1 MWGAGVFLVWGMFL
15 AAMIWAVLPLPNRRA
30 RIAMQ
35 GLLLSAI
42 AAVCVY
48 AVDESGPA
56 AIVPLCFV
64 FGPAVLIAAS
74 RLFVALRG
82 HSSPRPNQSPADA
95 LFGSWSQR
103 PNR

>member
-1 MWGAGVFLVWGMFL
+1 MGAGVFLVWGMFL
-15 AAMIWAVLPLPNRRA
+15 VAMIWAIMPLPNRRA

-42 AAVCVY
+42 AAVGVY

-64 FGPAVLIAAS
+64 FGPAALIAAS
-74 RLFVALRG
+74 RMSSALRG
-82 HSSPRPNQSPADA
+82 RSSPRPSQSPADEI
-95 LFGSWSQR
+95 FGTR
-103 PNR
+103 HN